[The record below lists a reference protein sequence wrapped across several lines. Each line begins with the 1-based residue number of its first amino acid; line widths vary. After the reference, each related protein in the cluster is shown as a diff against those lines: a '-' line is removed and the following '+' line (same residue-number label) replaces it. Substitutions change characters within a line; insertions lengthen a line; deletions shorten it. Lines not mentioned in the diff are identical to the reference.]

1 MESSEEEPIFWEF
14 VAVVSVVEVDE
25 AVDDEEED
33 DEEEDDD
40 EAAAS
45 LLLEVKVLI
54 STPF

>member
-33 DEEEDDD
+33 DDEE
-40 EAAAS
+40 AAS